1 MVLINSNKYRRRY
14 MKVLH
19 YLHKKIKIVN
29 LLRRIEDLL
38 WSNKKKKNKRKIKNK
53 KIQLLM
59 MYYWMYLMPLGK
71 IKLI

>member
-1 MVLINSNKYRRRY
+1 

-38 WSNKKKKNKRKIKNK
+38 WSNKKNKNKRKIKNK

-59 MYYWMYLMPLGK
+59 MYYSMYLMPLGK